1 VYIPVLWADRIV
13 QYPRRVS
20 VTDLGNGLKEWKPE
34 PGEIEQK
41 GTQQSSRN
49 FGNMD
54 LGVLENALIVGL
66 VSMNLRLVQD
76 SVDDLKGQ
84 YLTATLSNTL
94 KYPASNAEKTV
105 ALPQMVN
112 NTDYKVDVEIVEADG
127 PVERVEVYG
136 KSLNAFK
143 VCYAGSAKNVTLKLH
158 VIGGLY

>member
-1 VYIPVLWADRIV
+1 MDF
-13 QYPRRVS
+13 
-20 VTDLGNGLKEWKPE
+20 
-34 PGEIEQK
+34 
-41 GTQQSSRN
+41 GT
-49 FGNMD
+49 
-54 LGVLENALIVGL
+54 LENALIVGL